1 MRIKFA
7 GRMMNF
13 AKGVHQEEE
22 ALLREILRTIDK
34 KLITMPTKAKE
45 RLGRVNERNPLLID

>member
-13 AKGVHQEEE
+13 EGVHQEEE